1 MCKYKIINPCPSIL
15 IPLHVFLKML
25 NTLNKGDFGAYYQ
38 KCTFTFF
45 YIRKLKWSK
54 KKIYIYIFMLL
65 SRSDLIK
72 LFGNVTKAF
81 VLPGDISQIIQL
93 IMHSMV
99 HHIHSV
105 ASLLVND
112 IQWGT
117 FVKKKYYHGKVYLC
131 PKISTVIH

>member
-1 MCKYKIINPCPSIL
+1 
-15 IPLHVFLKML
+15 ML
-25 NTLNKGDFGAYYQ
+25 PKVYIY
-38 KCTFTFF
+38 FF
-45 YIRKLKWSK
+45 YIK
-54 KKIYIYIFMLL
+54 KKKKKKKLL

-112 IQWGT
+112 IQ
-117 FVKKKYYHGKVYLC
+117 
-131 PKISTVIH
+131 